1 MKTKTSI
8 LVLTKAFFIL
18 LVSCCT
24 FTSCMTDVEGSK
36 DALNKAGYHP
46 IAVGGYGYF
55 AGGKE
60 DWYVTKFKAY
70 SPDSSQIVTGVVC
83 KGIFKGKTIR
93 LD

>member
-1 MKTKTSI
+1 MKNRISKIVRNSA
-8 LVLTKAFFIL
+8 LFIAV
-18 LVSCCT
+18 VSCFT
-24 FTSCMTDVEGSK
+24 FSSCMTDVEGSK
-36 DALNKAGYHP
+36 KALIESGYHP
-46 IAVGGYGYF
+46 IEVGGYGF
-55 AGGKE
+55 FSGGKE